1 MASNT
6 LNQIVCSGG
15 LFIAKD
21 THRFLLL
28 LRNQGKTSGTWGL
41 VGGKKEPADLTVIDA
56 LTREIQEEVGKT
68 PVIKKIIPLTGQ
80 TVKGYVEIHL
90 KKQVDKDLLK
100 MLKDAIILAKKE
112 INAKESNT

>member
-1 MASNT
+1 MNPKNNT
-6 LNQIVCSGG
+6 ESIRVDKS
-15 LFIAKD
+15 
-21 THRFLLL
+21 LLE
-28 LRNQGKTSGTWGL
+28 S
-41 VGGKKEPADLTVIDA
+41 
-56 LTREIQEEVGKT
+56 
-68 PVIKKIIPLTGQ
+68 IKKIIPSTGQ